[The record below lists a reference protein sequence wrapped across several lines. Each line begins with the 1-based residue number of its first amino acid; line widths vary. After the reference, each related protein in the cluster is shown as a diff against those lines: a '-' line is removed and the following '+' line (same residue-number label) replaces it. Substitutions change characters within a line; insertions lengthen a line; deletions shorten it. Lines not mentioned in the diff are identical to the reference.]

1 MDNYKDLFTSSTP
14 YLILFSTLG
23 GCFVRYLNEYKK
35 GKSLKLRFI
44 LIDMFVSSLLGY
56 LTFWFLLENTNFNMS
71 LCAIATC
78 IVGNLGSKV
87 FDILQFILF
96 NKIGY
101 TPNGENYDFQRNSKQ

>member
-1 MDNYKDLFTSSTP
+1 MDNYRDLFTSSTL
-14 YLILFSTLG
+14 YLVLLSTLG

-35 GKSLKLRFI
+35 GIRLSLRYI
-44 LIDMFVSSLLGY
+44 LIDILISSFLGY
-56 LTFWFLLENTNFNMS
+56 LTFWFLYENTNFNMS

-87 FDILQFILF
+87 FDIVQFIIF

-101 TPNGENYDFQRNSKQ
+101 KFNGENYDSQRNTK

>member
-35 GKSLKLRFI
+35 GIVLSIRFI
-44 LIDMFVSSLLGY
+44 LIDMLISSFLGY
-56 LTFWFLLENTNFNMS
+56 LTFWFLYENTNFNMS

-87 FDILQFILF
+87 FDIVQFILF
-96 NKIGY
+96 NKLGY
-101 TPNGENYDFQRNSKQ
+101 KPNGENYDCQRNSK

>member
-1 MDNYKDLFTSSTP
+1 MDNYKDLLTSSTP

-23 GCFVRYLNEYKK
+23 GCFVRYLSEYKK
-35 GKSLKLRFI
+35 GKKLQLKYV
-44 LIDMFVSSLLGY
+44 LIDMLVSAFLGY

-87 FDILQFILF
+87 FDILQFIIFEKL
-96 NKIGY
+96 GY
-101 TPNGENYDFQRNSKQ
+101 RPKGEKNDI